1 MEDLYYELGGSS
13 VTQGKTVIAD
23 ASFLKELDISTPI
36 SNSQLADLESITT
49 EPKSKNEAK
58 ATHLGLSTESPTYD
72 SDIPVGVHC
81 ILELYNCPT
90 ELLND
95 IAFIKEAL
103 QQAAKTARST
113 LLDQI
118 AYQFSPYGV
127 TALAL
132 LAESHISIHTW
143 PENGFL
149 AADVFTCGEHA
160 KPVEAC
166 EFLVQAFQAGNHVLM
181 KLPRGGQFSPNPQ
194 PKVEIV

>member
-1 MEDLYYELGGSS
+1 MENLRYEMGGSS
-13 VTQGKTVIAD
+13 VSEGKAAITD
-23 ASFLKELDISTPI
+23 AEFLEKLVE
-36 SNSQLADLESITT
+36 LESITT
-49 EPKSKNEAK
+49 ETEIETIETEVKNEAK
-58 ATHLGLSTESPTYD
+58 TTHLSLSTESPSEN

-95 IAFIKEAL
+95 ITFIKEAL
-103 QQAAKTARST
+103 QEAAKTAQST

-118 AYQFSPYGV
+118 AYQFNPYGV

-143 PENGFL
+143 PEHGFI

-160 KPVEAC
+160 KPVDAC
-166 EFLVQAFQAGNHVLM
+166 EYLARIFRAGNHVLM
-181 KLPRGGQFSPNPQ
+181 KLPRGGQFSPNLQ
-194 PKVEIV
+194 PKVEIIS